1 MVSKSESG
9 KCRSAGCNVS
19 TTYSVKFGGGDHDAI
34 SGCQICGGQDFA
46 CVDRGGDAAGN
57 PTGSVMDT
65 NNATDT
71 LVSIWASIQ
80 VEAQSHV
87 DNSLQLLVNNA
98 TLIDFP
104 AADYIDSGCGTM
116 ADQCQLLSA
125 RTTSGQAY
133 LLGKH
138 NELSFQGNM
147 CFTTLT
153 LVVTVTQNP
162 CMSAVSSG

>member
-1 MVSKSESG
+1 MVSGSESG
-9 KCRSAGCNVS
+9 KCCSAGCNVS
-19 TTYSVKFGGGDHDAI
+19 TTYLVKFGGGDQDA
-34 SGCQICGGQDFA
+34 GCQICGGQDFA
-46 CVDRGGDAAGN
+46 CVDRGGGVAGN
-57 PTGSVMDT
+57 PFGSVQDT

-71 LVSIWASIQ
+71 LVSIWASVQ

-98 TLIDFP
+98 TLVDFP
-104 AADYIDSGCGTM
+104 AADYINRGCGTT

-125 RTTSGQAY
+125 RTTRGQAY
-133 LLGKH
+133 LPGKQ

-147 CFTTLT
+147 CFTTPT

-162 CMSAVSSG
+162 CMSAMSPG